1 MLKKDSIVQHV
12 NFSMEIVESIM
23 VKDLTLP
30 PKETVNVSLIVNPIP
45 KLLTKK
51 NLLKKNPLLLPVNPM
66 PTELKKMLT
75 VPHVLYSP
83 IMIMEVKVAVLI
95 TEKEMIQPLLE
106 TANVSFIVKLSKLLK
121 KK

>member
-1 MLKKDSIVQHV
+1 VLKKDSIVQHV

-75 VPHVLYSP
+75 VPHVHYSP